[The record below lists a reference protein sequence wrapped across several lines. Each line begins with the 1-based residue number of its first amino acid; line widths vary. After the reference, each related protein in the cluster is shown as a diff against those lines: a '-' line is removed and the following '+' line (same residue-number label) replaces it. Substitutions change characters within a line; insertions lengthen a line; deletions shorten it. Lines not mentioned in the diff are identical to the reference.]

1 MTTEYLQ
8 DVWFMA
14 RAAKRHNNPMVQPL
28 ERILAGTSTAQDRH
42 NVAHMVRCER
52 ITLELRGVDVSYDL
66 GLEAAILAI

>member
-8 DVWFMA
+8 DLMFMA
-14 RAAKRHNNPMVQPL
+14 RNEKRHNTGWAQPI
-28 ERILAGTSTAQDRH
+28 ERIIAGTSTAQDRH

-52 ITLELRGVDVSYDL
+52 ITLELRGVDASYDL